1 MELAERLDNVIWD
14 TLTGPH
20 ARFAAGSR
28 GARRYAPGYTPL
40 AAFSDPGRPDFDAL
54 LACCAPGEVL
64 AFGGWAGAVPAGWEV
79 VMETTMFQMVWD
91 APTPETDEAAD
102 AMALGPE
109 HAAQALALATLTRP
123 GPFAERTTALGD
135 YFGYFEGERLVAMV
149 GERLFDGRLREV
161 SGVCTH
167 PDYLGRGYARALV
180 AKLVRRE
187 MLRGETPFLHVVHDN
202 HRAHGLYLRM
212 GFRDAREVVLRAVTR
227 R

>member
-1 MELAERLDNVIWD
+1 MREVARLDNVIWD

-20 ARFAAGSR
+20 ARFAAGT
-28 GARRYAPGYTPL
+28 GNARRYAAGYTPL
-40 AAFSDPGRPDFDAL
+40 AGFANPARPDFDAL
-54 LACCAPGEVL
+54 HECCAPGEVL
-64 AFGGWAGAVPAGWEV
+64 AFAGWGGAVPAGWEV
-79 VMETTMFQMVWD
+79 VMETSMFQMVWD
-91 APTPETDEAAD
+91 APMPETDEAPD
-102 AMALGPE
+102 AIALRPE
-109 HAAQALALATLTRP
+109 HASQALALATLTRP

-135 YFGYFEGERLVAMV
+135 YFGYFDGDRLVAMA

-187 MLRGETPFLHVVHDN
+187 MLRGEAPFLHVVHDN
-202 HRAHGLYLRM
+202 HRAHGLYQRM